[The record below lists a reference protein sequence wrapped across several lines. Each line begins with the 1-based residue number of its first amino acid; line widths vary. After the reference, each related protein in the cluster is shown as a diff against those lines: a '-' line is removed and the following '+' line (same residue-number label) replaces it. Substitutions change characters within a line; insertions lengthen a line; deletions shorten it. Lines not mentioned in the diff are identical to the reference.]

1 MEEQVGG
8 CDFGILKTPTHG
20 TSQVHQA
27 EVAAKALSEHMMS
40 LKLWD
45 ECLGES

>member
-1 MEEQVGG
+1 MAEGFV
-8 CDFGILKTPTHG
+8 LKK
-20 TSQVHQA
+20 QA

-45 ECLGES
+45 ECLCSEVVF